1 MLRIFIVQ
9 LPFSVCAVW
18 CLISLFKG
26 RKSLSDRLIMWVMGL
41 LAVSF
46 YCGSYHMD
54 PNPVYARLAIYDVI
68 LQFSSLA
75 VFPIICLYIRSF
87 YEDYDITWVPYLST
101 IPSIVM
107 FVASVVLTCV
117 IGLDRAADISR
128 ILYSGV
134 IDRSMLTPAE
144 NLYVTFIFY
153 VYYITFFVSLSVS
166 LVYVFV
172 NLFAGK
178 FKFNHIAVFLRE
190 NKSSFVA
197 NVVCFFFVIYFI
209 LWGIALIF
217 NSVFL
222 NQLSIWS
229 TLWSF
234 VVAVIVFMIGY
245 VTAVPSLPGGYINLD
260 RLRHPFTAMNQS
272 RQEFLQGIDSGPM
285 AGAATSGYD
294 KIMDSFKQH
303 MEKEQG
309 FLNPMLTIEEIAH
322 TLNTNRTYVSKLVNL
337 YYGMPFRDYLNKL
350 RLDYSK
356 QLMADEPDASL
367 EYIAVKSGFQSSTQ
381 FIRKFRETEGVTPT
395 IWKQTLTLRKK

>member
-18 CLISLFKG
+18 YLISLFKG

-75 VFPIICLYIRSF
+75 VFPIICLYIRSC
-87 YEDYDITWVPYLST
+87 YEEYDITWVPYLST

-117 IGLDRAADISR
+117 IGLDRAADISG

-178 FKFNHIAVFLRE
+178 FKFNHIAVFLRG

-229 TLWSF
+229 TLWSL
-234 VVAVIVFMIGY
+234 VAAVIVFMIGY

-395 IWKQTLTLRKK
+395 IWKQTLTMKKK